1 MSKGSGDRS
10 TRRRLWWVFPL
21 VVLIVWLAIGG
32 TAGPF
37 AGKLAEVSENDNAAF
52 LPDTAESTEVAK
64 LQEDFSPDSVP
75 VVIIWESDEPATE
88 QARAA
93 VAEQLDAVSKV
104 EGIERPVSPPVPS
117 EDGKALAGYV
127 KISPSYEGEVETV
140 VDEIRDAVE
149 PVDGLTPYVTG
160 PGGFSADLGEAFGG
174 IDGLLLGVA
183 LAVVLVILLIVYRS
197 PLLPFAVLL
206 TAVLGL
212 GVAAFVVYQLADA
225 GVLDLNG
232 QSQGIMFI
240 LVVGA
245 ATDYALLLVAR
256 YREELRAH
264 EDRLEAMTIAWK
276 EAFRPILA
284 SGGTVILGLLCLL
297 LSDLTSNRSLGPVA
311 ALGIAA
317 AMLAALTF
325 LPAVLLLLGRTAFW
339 PFRPHVGSAKP
350 EESGVWGKVAR
361 LVSRRPRRLWVMV
374 TLILVLG
381 AAFAP
386 TFKASGVSQSDI
398 FLGEVEAVAG
408 QEALS
413 RHFPGGSG
421 SPAVVIAP
429 ESDLDEVV
437 RVVEST
443 DGVASAQPMS
453 ESGDAPTGGQDAP
466 PKVVDGNV
474 MIEVTLE
481 DAADSAAAE
490 DTVRDLRTELHD
502 LGGDVLVGGS
512 TAQQIDGDDVAERD
526 RTVII
531 PVVLLVIL
539 LVLIVL
545 LRSILAP
552 VLLVATTVLSFFAT
566 LGVSAL
572 VFNHVLGWPGADP
585 SVPLYAFVFLVALG
599 IDYNIFLMTRVREE
613 SLRRGTREGILHA
626 LVVTGGVITSA
637 GIVLAATFSAL
648 AVLPILFLA
657 QLAFLVAFGVL
668 LDALIVRSLLVPAL
682 SYDIGSR
689 IWWPGRLQQRR

>member
-1 MSKGSGDRS
+1 MSQGSADRS
-10 TRRRLWWVFPL
+10 PRRRWWWVLPIAVVLVWL
-21 VVLIVWLAIGG
+21 VVGG
-32 TAGPF
+32 AAGPF
-37 AGKLAEVSENDNAAF
+37 AGKLSEVSENDNAAF
-52 LPDTAESTEVAK
+52 LPDSAESTEVAK
-64 LQEDFSPDSVP
+64 LQEGFSPDSIP
-75 VVIIWESDEPATE
+75 VVIVWESDERATE
-88 QARAA
+88 QGQAA
-93 VAEQLDAVSKV
+93 VAQQLDAVSKV

-117 EDGKALAGYV
+117 EDGDAFAAYV
-127 KISPSYEGEVETV
+127 KISPKYEGEVETV
-140 VDEIRDAVE
+140 VEDIRKAVE

-206 TAVLGL
+206 TSVLGL
-212 GVAAFVVYQLADA
+212 GLAAFVVYLLAD
-225 GVLDLNG
+225 GGILDLNG

-264 EDRLEAMTIAWK
+264 EDRVEAMKIAWK
-276 EAFRPILA
+276 RAFKPILA
-284 SGGTVILGLLCLL
+284 SGSTVILGLLCLL

-317 AMLAALTF
+317 AMFAALTF

-339 PFRPHVGSAKP
+339 PFRPHVGTEKP
-350 EESGVWGKVAR
+350 EESGVWGRVAR
-361 LVSRRPRRLWVMV
+361 LVRRRPRRLWVVV

-386 TFKASGVSQSDI
+386 TFKASGVSQSDF
-398 FLGEVEAVAG
+398 FLGEVESVAG

-429 ESDLDEVV
+429 ESDLDQVV
-437 RVVEST
+437 RVVEAT
-443 DGVASAQPMS
+443 DGVASAQPMAD
-453 ESGDAPTGGQDAP
+453 SGDAPAPDQDAP
-466 PKVVDGNV
+466 PKVVDGKV
-474 MIEVTLE
+474 MVEVTLE

-490 DTVRDLRTELHD
+490 DTVRELRTELHD
-502 LGGDVLVGGS
+502 LGDDVLVGGA

-531 PVVLLVIL
+531 PVVLIVIL

-545 LRSILAP
+545 LRSVLAP

-566 LGVSAL
+566 LGVAGL
-572 VFNHVLGWPGADP
+572 VFNHIFDWPGADP

-613 SLRRGTREGILHA
+613 SARRGTREGILHG

-657 QLAFLVAFGVL
+657 QIAFLVAFGVL
-668 LDALIVRSLLVPAL
+668 LDTLIVRSLLVPAL

-689 IWWPGRLQQRR
+689 IWWPSRLQQRR

>member
-1 MSKGSGDRS
+1 MPQQGPNDRS
-10 TRRRLWWVFPL
+10 TRRLRWVLPIVLVLVWL
-21 VVLIVWLAIGG
+21 VVGG
-32 TAGPF
+32 AAGPF

-52 LPDTAESTEVAK
+52 LPESAESTEVAK
-64 LQEDFSPDSVP
+64 LQEGFAPDTVP
-75 VVIIWESDEPATE
+75 VVIIWESDAPATAE
-88 QARAA
+88 ARAA
-93 VAEQLDAVSKV
+93 VAEQLEAVARV
-104 EGIERPVSPPVPS
+104 EGIEQPVSPPVPS
-117 EDGKALAGYV
+117 EDGRALAGYL

-140 VDEIRDAVE
+140 VEDIRDAVE
-149 PVDGLTPYVTG
+149 PVDGMTPYVTG
-160 PGGFSADLGEAFGG
+160 AGGFAADLGSAFAG

-206 TAVLGL
+206 TSVLGL

-225 GVLDLNG
+225 GILALNG

-264 EDRLEAMTIAWK
+264 EDRVQAMWIAWRR
-276 EAFRPILA
+276 ALRPILA

-317 AMLAALTF
+317 AMLSALTF
-325 LPAVLLLLGRTAFW
+325 LPAVLLLFGRTAFW
-339 PFRPHVGSAKP
+339 PFRPHVGTAKP
-350 EESGVWGKVAR
+350 EEAGLWGRVAR
-361 LVSRRPRRLWVMV
+361 LVSRRPRRVWVVV
-374 TLILVLG
+374 TLILALG

-386 TFKASGVSQSDI
+386 TFKASGVSQSDF

-421 SPAVVIAP
+421 SPAVVVAP

-437 RVVEST
+437 RTVEGT
-443 DGVASAQPMS
+443 DGVASAEPMA
-453 ESGDAPTGGQDAP
+453 DAAAAP
-466 PKVVDGNV
+466 AAAATPKVVDGRV
-474 MIEVTLE
+474 MIEVTLD

-490 DTVRDLRTELHD
+490 DTVRDLRTALHD
-502 LGGDVLVGGS
+502 LGDDVLVGGA

-526 RTVII
+526 RTIII
-531 PVVLLVIL
+531 PVVLIVIL

-566 LGVSAL
+566 LGVAGL
-572 VFNHVLGWPGADP
+572 VFDHVFGWPGADP

-613 SLRRGTREGILHA
+613 SVERGTRQGILHG

-637 GIVLAATFSAL
+637 GVVLAATFSAL

-657 QLAFLVAFGVL
+657 QIAFLVAFGVL
-668 LDALIVRSLLVPAL
+668 LDTLIVRSLLVPAL
-682 SYDIGSR
+682 SYDIGAR
-689 IWWPGRLQQRR
+689 IWWPSRLQQRR